1 MVFLADIRQTKKITH
16 SAAGDVAAAP
26 HGRCIERTREHEMA
40 TVGEE
45 QMAAND
51 DAPSSS
57 PATTEAKQVVTT
69 FIKFSLSLPLSD
81 AAFDDE
87 KQAKFKEA
95 IARAA
100 EVPPPDVAIIDI
112 EALSSVRVR
121 VNLSVKAENKAAAL
135 GMGARF
141 QPSNIDAELS
151 KVLLYCCRVCVP
163 LCLCARICLIAWSS
177 FASFRTLAEWAS
189 TSPPSED
196 GAGSTRQ
203 GAFPESRHSA
213 AAQWQDCHPGCLP

>member
-1 MVFLADIRQTKKITH
+1 
-16 SAAGDVAAAP
+16 
-26 HGRCIERTREHEMA
+26 MA

-135 GMGARF
+135 AMSTGF
-141 QPSNIDAELS
+141 QASNIDAELS
-151 KVLLYCCRVCVP
+151 KVLLYSLRAVVS
-163 LCLCARICLIAWSS
+163 LCRICLTAWSS
-177 FASFRTLAEWAS
+177 SASFRTLAEWAS
-189 TSPPSED
+189 ASLPSEA

-213 AAQWQDCHPGCLP
+213 AAQRQDSHPGCLP